1 MSLNPSDQP
10 KRKSSDFDFTKQ
22 FDIFIKEGNV
32 FGVRKEPKKIS
43 TFVPPSPDVGL
54 DRSFNAEQLSIKN
67 KTRSAKLTKRFFD
80 F

>member
-10 KRKSSDFDFTKQ
+10 RRKKDFDFTKD
-22 FDIFIKEGNV
+22 FDLFIQEGNT
-32 FGVRKEPKKIS
+32 FGIRKEPKKIS

-54 DRSFNAEQLSIKN
+54 DRSFGAEKISMSN
-67 KTRSAKLTKRFFD
+67 KITSVKLTKRFFD

>member
-10 KRKSSDFDFTKQ
+10 KRKNTDFDFTKQ
-22 FDIFIKEGNV
+22 FDLFIQEGNV
-32 FGVRKEPKKIS
+32 FGVRKTPKKLS

-54 DRSFNAEQLSIKN
+54 DRSFNANKLTLSNKN
-67 KTRSAKLTKRFFD
+67 SSVKLTKRFFN